1 MNKLG
6 ETQFKTAELIMQ
18 LANKKEGEEYEKEI
32 DSLENAIKDLR
43 TVIDKKRSELK

>member
-1 MNKLG
+1 
-6 ETQFKTAELIMQ
+6 MQ